1 MDRDGV
7 SRGRVMS
14 GSGKYRSPSR
24 LALVIHADRG
34 SS

>member
-14 GSGKYRSPSR
+14 GSGKYNRSQVL
-24 LALVIHADRG
+24 LALVVYADGRF
-34 SS
+34 